1 MLMPKDLPPCLLKSY
16 TATTFQSQRRLEH
29 SQIFVFAKTKL
40 SLLST
45 KDTKKEQNRVSEERA
60 TYTIDLQGHDP
71 AMSSTCAA
79 TTKSGKPCLAKPN
92 NSGYCALHDPRKA
105 AEREQKK
112 QEHEAAFLAIQEM

>member
-29 SQIFVFAKTKL
+29 YQIFVFAQTKL

-71 AMSSTCAA
+71 AMRRPFHF
-79 TTKSGKPCLAKPN
+79 G
-92 NSGYCALHDPRKA
+92 G
-105 AEREQKK
+105 
-112 QEHEAAFLAIQEM
+112 